1 MATYRELIQDIH
13 ARLDFTYDLIG
24 ALRDTATEDEKTIY
38 NESRGLLGEL
48 ARQWDRF
55 DNRMSE
61 ARASMQLGWELPDW
75 KYKKEKQQDQDYG
88 NDEDE

>member
-13 ARLDFTYDLIG
+13 AKLDSAYDLIG
-24 ALRDTATEDEKTIY
+24 ALRDAATDDEKIIF
-38 NESRGLLGEL
+38 NESRGILGEL

-55 DNRMSE
+55 DNRLPE
-61 ARASMQLGWELPDW
+61 NRASMQLGWELPDW
-75 KYKKEKQQDQDYG
+75 KYKKRKEQAKDYD